1 MDGSTFEERK
11 GGYGDRQIM
20 FFCDLGGRVSN
31 GVFERFYNYGT

>member
-1 MDGSTFEERK
+1 MGQLLRK
-11 GGYGDRQIM
+11 GKAGCGDRQIM